1 MSERRFFV
9 GIENT
14 DDLNFDYFY
23 DTYLNSPDGDFE
35 ECYLCFGDSLKSEM
49 KKEWEIALNYNS
61 YFSNN
66 LLINRTFVRN
76 LAQYISEVGIPIKV
90 EDIAG
95 HNPQIIILTK
105 DNKTFQKYLNE
116 PSLEVEE
123 RFNYMKHWAL
133 TYGLTPGI
141 PKESL

>member
-1 MSERRFFV
+1 
-9 GIENT
+9 
-14 DDLNFDYFY
+14 
-23 DTYLNSPDGDFE
+23 
-35 ECYLCFGDSLKSEM
+35 M